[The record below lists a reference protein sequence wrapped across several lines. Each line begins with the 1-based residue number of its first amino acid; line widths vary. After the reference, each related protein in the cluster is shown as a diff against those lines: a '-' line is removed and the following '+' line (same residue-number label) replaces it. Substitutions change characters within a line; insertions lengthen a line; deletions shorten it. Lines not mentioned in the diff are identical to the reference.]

1 MAIERTFSI
10 IKPDATARN
19 LTGAINAMIEQAGL
33 RIVAQKRIKMSRE
46 QAETFYAVHHE
57 RPFFRELVDFMTSGP
72 VVVQVL
78 EGENAVAAYRDIMGA
93 TDPAK
98 AAPGTIRKVHAK
110 SIGENSVHGS
120 DAPETAVKRNCAVFC
135 RQRNRR
141 LRRRAVTLI
150 AEYFNPVLWRDW
162 FNAGINEFGHTA
174 FWFAVVQII
183 FINALLSGDNAIVIA
198 MACRGLPQQQ
208 RRWGL
213 ILGAGLAVLLRIVF
227 TVVLASLMMLPYLKL
242 VGGAALLYISA
253 KLLVPEGSDKS
264 EVEAAAHL
272 WRAVLLVV
280 IADIVMSFDNVVAIA
295 AAARGDFF
303 LLAIGLAISIPFLVV
318 GAALVAVLLD
328 RFPILIWAGAAL
340 LGWIGGQTMAT
351 DPRILRAFRRARRD
365 CGATGRIR
373 GVRFR
378 CRAGNRGWRI
388 MACGGG
394 NRMRAG
400 DPTKQTHG
408 PDRTLHR

>member
-1 MAIERTFSI
+1 
-10 IKPDATARN
+10 
-19 LTGAINAMIEQAGL
+19 
-33 RIVAQKRIKMSRE
+33 
-46 QAETFYAVHHE
+46 
-57 RPFFRELVDFMTSGP
+57 
-72 VVVQVL
+72 
-78 EGENAVAAYRDIMGA
+78 
-93 TDPAK
+93 
-98 AAPGTIRKVHAK
+98 
-110 SIGENSVHGS
+110 
-120 DAPETAVKRNCAVFC
+120 
-135 RQRNRR
+135 
-141 LRRRAVTLI
+141 VTLI

-253 KLLVPEGSDKS
+253 KLLAPEGPDKS
-264 EVEAAAHL
+264 EIEAVAHL

-303 LLAIGLAISIPFLVV
+303 LLAIGLAISIPLLVV

-351 DPRILRAFRRARRD
+351 DPVFSARFAALGGTVARQVEFAASVSGAALATAAGGLWQRWRRSHAR
-365 CGATGRIR
+365 
-373 GVRFR
+373 
-378 CRAGNRGWRI
+378 
-388 MACGGG
+388 
-394 NRMRAG
+394 G
-400 DPTKQTHG
+400 DPPTNDG
-408 PDRTLHR
+408 PVALFIAKFFPMWAKRR